1 MQAGERVAEHLR
13 GRMALIRDVA
23 HDSIKLFVGH
33 GAAFRHAACVLGAM
47 PYEDIARLSM
57 YHARPVYLEVVVA
70 SKEAP
75 APSLAARLS
84 LVTGQARG
92 APIEVR
98 VVGLRY
104 EWLHSS
110 ESPR

>member
-57 YHARPVYLEVVVA
+57 YHARPVYLEV
-70 SKEAP
+70 SDSGDWQHIGGEWKIRD
-75 APSLAARLS
+75 ARPDS
-84 LVTGQARG
+84 
-92 APIEVR
+92 ID
-98 VVGLRY
+98 
-104 EWLHSS
+104 
-110 ESPR
+110 